1 MLYFLFESSIGF
13 SLFKL
18 QSLDKLSIKDPKIQQ
33 AFDNFQE
40 FKKIVSLEASHL
52 FHGHNVAWITCNE
65 LKEGKL
71 PEELRTFLTNSLP
84 QAKKGKLELAVQD
97 KNLAALISSELNIKA
112 VSGETYTELFRGIR
126 NHIVKFMSGEE
137 ETVDENRLSMANL
150 GIGHAIARNNIKF
163 DEKRQDKTIINSF
176 SLLDQIEKNLN
187 TFCMRIRE
195 SYGWHFPELGKI
207 LNDNEKYVRL
217 VRAVGVI

>member
-1 MLYFLFESSIGF
+1 MLYLLFESSIGF

-18 QSLDKLSIKDPKIQQ
+18 QSLDKLAIKDTKIQQ
-33 AFDNFQE
+33 SFDNFQE
-40 FKKIVSLEASHL
+40 FKKIVSLEASYL
-52 FHGHNVAWITCNE
+52 FHGHNVAWVTCNE
-65 LKEGKL
+65 LKEGKF

-84 QAKKGKLELAVQD
+84 SGKKTKFELAVQD
-97 KNLAALISSELNIKA
+97 KNLAALISTELSVKA
-112 VSGETYTELFRGIR
+112 VSGDSYTELFRGIR
-126 NHIVKFMSGEE
+126 NHNVKFMSGEE
-137 ETVDENRLSMANL
+137 ENIDENRLSMANL

-195 SYGWHFPELGKI
+195 SYGWHFPELSKI
-207 LNDNEKYVRL
+207 LNDNEKYVRF
-217 VRAVGVI
+217 VHAVGVS

>member
-1 MLYFLFESSIGF
+1 MLYLLFESSIGF

-18 QSLDKLSIKDPKIQQ
+18 NSLDKVATKDAKVQA

-52 FHGHNVAWITCNE
+52 FHGHNVAWSTCNE

-71 PEELRTFLTNSLP
+71 PDELKTFLTNSLP
-84 QAKKGKLELAVQD
+84 NSKKTKLELAVQD
-97 KNLAALISSELNIKA
+97 KNLAALLSSELSIKA
-112 VSGETYTELFRGIR
+112 VSGDSYTELFRGIR
-126 NHIVKFMSGEE
+126 NHNVKFMSGEE
-137 ETVDENRLSMANL
+137 EAVDEQRLSMANL

-176 SLLDQIEKNLN
+176 SLLDQI
-187 TFCMRIRE
+187 RE
-195 SYGWHFPELGKI
+195 SYGWHFPELAKI
-207 LNDNEKYVRL
+207 LNDNERYVRL
-217 VRAVGVI
+217 VRAVGVS

>member
-1 MLYFLFESSIGF
+1 MLYLLFESSIGF

-18 QSLDKLSIKDPKIQQ
+18 QSLDKLALKDTKIQQ

-40 FKKIVSLEASHL
+40 FKKIVSLEATHL

-71 PEELRTFLTNSLP
+71 PEELKSFLTNSLA
-84 QAKKGKLELAVQD
+84 QGKKTKFELAVQD
-97 KNLAALISSELNIKA
+97 KNLAALINTDMNIKA
-112 VSGETYTELFRGIR
+112 VSGDSYTELFRGIR
-126 NHIVKFMSGEE
+126 NHVVKFMSGEE
-137 ETVDENRLSMANL
+137 ENVDENRLSMANL

-187 TFCMRIRE
+187 TFCMRIKE
-195 SYGWHFPELGKI
+195 SYGWHFPELAKI
-207 LNDNEKYVRL
+207 LTDNEKYVRF
-217 VRAVGVI
+217 VNAVGVG